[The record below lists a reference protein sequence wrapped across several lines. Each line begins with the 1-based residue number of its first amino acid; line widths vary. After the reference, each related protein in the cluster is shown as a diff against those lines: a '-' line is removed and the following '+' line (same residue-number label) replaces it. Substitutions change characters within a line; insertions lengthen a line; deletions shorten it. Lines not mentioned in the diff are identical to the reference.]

1 MAEELT
7 KEEVDRRARE
17 IAQRVMAKPAK
28 PQEWPKRGKPTK
40 SRDGASKRGKRARVG
55 EAS

>member
-17 IAQRVMAKPAK
+17 IAQRVMAKPAEAAGVAEAG
-28 PQEWPKRGKPTK
+28 QTYQV
-40 SRDGASKRGKRARVG
+40 SR
-55 EAS
+55 